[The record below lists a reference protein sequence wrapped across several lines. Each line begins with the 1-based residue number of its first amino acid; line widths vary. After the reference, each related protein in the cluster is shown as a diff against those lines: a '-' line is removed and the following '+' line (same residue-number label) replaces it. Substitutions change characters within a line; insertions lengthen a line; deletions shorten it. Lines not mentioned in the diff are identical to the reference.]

1 MIRLSRILN
10 LNLQTRLS
18 QDEIDALPKII
29 FDNKPTSSS
38 SILLAEKCPICLTE
52 FNDQET
58 INKLHCTHLFHLPCI
73 STWLSVRELFSQ
85 TSSVYCSIFSRKMI
99 HVQHAVVKW
108 RLINLKH
115 WQICP
120 SLKSQLNWRTNWIPG
135 DRLLPFVRLDR
146 HSSVQ
151 NFMKERER
159 ESFVCIPLLV
169 WCWFFARI
177 SVIYLLILVLASLF
191 FSAFFECWIFWDI
204 IIILI
209 V

>member
-120 SLKSQLNWRTNWIPG
+120 SLTSQLNWRTNWIPG
-135 DRLLPFVRLDR
+135 DRFASFRSTW
-146 HSSVQ
+146 SS
-151 NFMKERER
+151 FFCTKLHERER
-159 ESFVCIPLLV
+159 EREFCVHSTSC
-169 WCWFFARI
+169 
-177 SVIYLLILVLASLF
+177 LVLVFCSN
-191 FSAFFECWIFWDI
+191 
-204 IIILI
+204 
-209 V
+209 